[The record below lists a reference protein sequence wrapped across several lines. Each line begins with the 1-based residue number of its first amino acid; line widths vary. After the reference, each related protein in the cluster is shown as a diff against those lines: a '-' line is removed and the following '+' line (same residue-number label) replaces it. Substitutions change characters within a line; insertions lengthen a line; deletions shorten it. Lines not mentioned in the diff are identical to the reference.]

1 MEYFKKVWNFNMKGT
16 KFISAILVSLVYA
29 SLLLGCGGSEPDPAD
44 QQAAAPAAE
53 GQKEQLTAPSP
64 VAAYP
69 QAYSQLVV
77 QAGEHWR
84 DLASDIGAR
93 VLKAYEDRSDL
104 LDRPLYLPPPNN
116 RPFTVAF
123 YHLLRTELVSRGLQ
137 VSYYKEPRSVVLEY
151 SVQTV
156 PFDPSRRSEPGR
168 FENEAASSDSEVIV
182 SARMFYRNRFVM
194 HASSV
199 RYINEADLA
208 LYLDPQSFDPLAS
221 SSRSIRIDK
230 K

>member
-1 MEYFKKVWNFNMKGT
+1 MKGI
-16 KFISAILVSLVYA
+16 KLIRAILFALVYA
-29 SLLLGCGGSEPDPAD
+29 SLLLGCGAYEPDPEEEQD
-44 QQAAAPAAE
+44 LAE
-53 GQKEQLTAPSP
+53 P
-64 VAAYP
+64 VAAP
-69 QAYSQLVV
+69 EEKPALTSTAPVAANHLAHSQLVV

-116 RPFTVAF
+116 RPFSVAF
-123 YHLLRTELVSRGLQ
+123 YQLLRSELVSRGLQ
-137 VSYYKEPRSVVLEY
+137 VSYLKEARSVVLEY

-156 PFDPSRRSEPGR
+156 PFDSARRNEPGR
-168 FENEAASSDSEVIV
+168 FAEEGAASDSEIIV

-208 LYLDPQSFDPLAS
+208 LYLDPQSFDPLAA
-221 SSRSIRIDK
+221 SSRSIRISGK
-230 K
+230 